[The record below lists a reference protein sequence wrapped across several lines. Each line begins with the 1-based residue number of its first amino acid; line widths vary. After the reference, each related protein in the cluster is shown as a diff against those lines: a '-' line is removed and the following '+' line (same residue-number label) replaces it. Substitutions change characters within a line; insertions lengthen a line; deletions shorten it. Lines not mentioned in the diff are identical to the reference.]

1 MAEGVSSIVKKLLED
16 AGMDVSEDALKD
28 IAENVSK
35 AIGDNVT
42 KDAVEDALADSV
54 ENVLKQSGDLL
65 SNVTK
70 DALKDY
76 ISKGADQVAKDTEEE
91 AAIRAGTQVP
101 RIGYPSSKVAVAMGN
116 RIVSKMGGFA
126 LLGVASELIGH
137 WAGFDKPPPD
147 MSGTCTVQATDENDC
162 NAIGQYLGAKTATFD
177 KRGACRVSGGT
188 VTQDSCKN
196 VRKASFQNGMCTVT
210 GSSIIDDRV
219 CLDLNCPCSDDPS
232 VKVCQYGTNPKTTNV
247 CEADSDCN
255 AAAQGKCVPYCKPLP
270 CQTCNTTNQSNCPA
284 GTSCRNRVCEH
295 LRNVAAGN
303 NKSKPYIQAQYIN
316 GACRLINITEPQCQR
331 LGVIE
336 IENVCQY
343 GDNPKTTVAC
353 KTDSDCN
360 VAAEGKCVPSYTN
373 GNGNPMGGCIPPWGA
388 DCPKIVP
395 PDARYATL
403 VWIVVAVVLVLV
415 LLWFLFS
422 RAK

>member
-1 MAEGVSSIVKKLLED
+1 MAEGVSSIVKKFLED

-42 KDAVEDALADSV
+42 KDAIKDALADSV

-91 AAIRAGTQVP
+91 AAIRAGAQVP

-126 LLGVASELIGH
+126 LLGVASELVGH

-219 CLDLNCPCSDDPS
+219 CLDLNNPCSDD
-232 VKVCQYGTNPKTTNV
+232 
-247 CEADSDCN
+247 
-255 AAAQGKCVPYCKPLP
+255 

-353 KTDSDCN
+353 KADSDCN